1 MTTVT
6 ISPTFQVVIP
16 IEIRDRL
23 QLQPG
28 QKMRVKPHVGRIELV
43 LIRPHE
49 ELRGFLS
56 GIDTSVDRDEDRM

>member
-6 ISPTFQVVIP
+6 ISPKFQVVIP
-16 IEIRDRL
+16 KDIRERL

-28 QKMRVKPHVGRIELV
+28 QKVRAILHDGRIELV
-43 LIRPHE
+43 LIRPIE

-56 GIDTSVDRDEDRM
+56 GIDSSVDRDEDRV